1 MQVCYEK
8 NRKHGKELKKDM
20 KKNTAGIV
28 KTAKIGY
35 FILSAALCVMGILF
49 ILWPASAAAV
59 TGIILGAVITAFGI
73 IRIIGYFSRDLFRL
87 AFQYDLELGILCMIF
102 GILMMTKTEESLSLV
117 FVLSGILAIT
127 DSLFKIRICMDA
139 KKFGISLW
147 WMLLMTAILTGAAGV
162 VLAVYPW
169 TSVKVVTVILGIS
182 LLAEG
187 ILNIF
192 VAAKTVNTSAGNFT
206 DPLDVEFSERL

>member
-1 MQVCYEK
+1 
-8 NRKHGKELKKDM
+8 M
-20 KKNTAGIV
+20 KKNTTVIV

-35 FILSAALCVMGILF
+35 FILSAALCVMGVLF

-59 TGIILGAVITAFGI
+59 AEIILGAVLTAFGI
-73 IRIIGYFSRDLFRL
+73 IRVIGYFSGDLFRL

-127 DSLFKIRICMDA
+127 DSLLFKIRICMDA

-147 WMLLMTAILTGAAGV
+147 WLLLVTAILTGVAGV

-192 VAAKTVNTSAGNFT
+192 MAGKTVNTSAGNFT
-206 DPLDVEFSERL
+206 DPIDMEFSERF